1 MYFHIPYPL
10 WAFSSAL
17 TVFNWDIKEGLS
29 LAHNA
34 ESALIRTCT
43 DIVPLYLPD
52 VNNYIL

>member
-10 WAFSSAL
+10 QAFSSAP
-17 TVFNWDIKEGLS
+17 TVFNWDIKEGLC
-29 LAHNA
+29 LTHDA

-43 DIVPLYLPD
+43 GTVPLYLPD